1 MYARLVSP
9 ALIMVTPDPTIVQLG
24 PFGITW
30 YSLGYVIGLAV
41 ELAEGEGEHDRQADD
56 VAEAQ
61 WISDT
66 INQRGGV
73 APVALVEEVLEL
85 HLDYLAGEPLQMDP
99 DEMHVAEQTVHAP
112 ASTSAGS
119 DGGAAELHQPGSH
132 RPAPVGGRATSPVD
146 VPPVEA
152 GPRPPGEPPGR

>member
-1 MYARLVSP
+1 VVEQYLIWVLLVGI
-9 ALIMVTPDPTIVQLG
+9 ALG
-24 PFGITW
+24 AAGAWF
-30 YSLGYVIGLAV
+30 VIGRLPRRSEDINPP
-41 ELAEGEGEHDRQADD
+41 ELA
-56 VAEAQ
+56 AEAQ